1 MRFNSA
7 SRIRI
12 LSFLIVGCAIVLIVR
27 LYYLQ
32 VVYSQSYKL
41 RADHQYTTP
50 GQNIFN
56 RGSIFFVDKDGTRTS
71 AATVKSGFFLTVN
84 PKLITAPEDVY
95 KKISAIIPVDHS
107 LFIQKSTKP
116 NDSYEEIVHRITS
129 DQAAAITALDLQ
141 GVNLYKE
148 QWRFYPGL
156 TAAAQSIGFVGY
168 KGNDLVGRTGL
179 ESSEEDVLL
188 RNPQDIYVN
197 SFAQMFSDF
206 GAAVSSGTTTG
217 DIVTTIEPTV
227 QSFLDDQIE
236 KVDKQYSSVMTGGI
250 VIDPKTGEIY
260 ALGSYPTFDPNT
272 YQTEKDA
279 TVFKNPLVENVYEMG
294 SIVKALTMAS
304 GLDAGVVTASS
315 TYKDVGCE
323 TLDKKKICNYDGV
336 ARGVIP
342 MQQVLNQSL
351 NIGAAYVAGKLGNKL
366 FTQYLENFGLNDKSG
381 IDLPNEAHGLLTG
394 LIKSNR
400 DIEHATASY
409 GQGIA
414 VSPIVITRA
423 LSVLANGGV
432 LVTPHVIKEID
443 YIDGRVKVTP
453 IVQGAQVIKKATSDE
468 ITQMLVNVVDQALL
482 EGTVKQTNYSVA
494 AKTGTAQIAAPGGGY
509 YPDRYLHS
517 FFGYFPAYNPR
528 FLVFLYTVYPKDV
541 EYASHSLTQPFIN
554 VVKFLINYY
563 QIPPDR

>member
-1 MRFNSA
+1 M
-7 SRIRI
+7 
-12 LSFLIVGCAIVLIVR
+12 
-27 LYYLQ
+27 
-32 VVYSQSYKL
+32 
-41 RADHQYTTP
+41 
-50 GQNIFN
+50 
-56 RGSIFFVDKDGTRTS
+56 
-71 AATVKSGFFLTVN
+71 TVN
-84 PKLITAPEDVY
+84 PKLLSSPEDAY
-95 KKISAIIPVDHS
+95 KKISSIITLDHAA
-107 LFIQKSTKP
+107 FIQKATKP
-116 NDSYEEIVHRITS
+116 NDSYEEVAHRITS
-129 DQAAAITALDLQ
+129 DQAAAINALDLQ
-141 GVNLYKE
+141 GVNLYAE

-168 KGNDLVGRTGL
+168 KGDDLVGRAGL
-179 ESSEEDVLL
+179 ESSNEDILV
-188 RNPQDIYVN
+188 RNSQNVYAN

-206 GAAVSSGTTTG
+206 GKVVTSSATEG
-217 DIVTTIEPTV
+217 DVVTTIEPTV

-236 KVDKQYSSVMTGGI
+236 KVDKQYSSTMTGGI

-260 ALGSYPTFDPNT
+260 ALGAYPTFDPNT
-272 YQTEKDA
+272 YQTEKDPS
-279 TVFKNPLVENVYEMG
+279 VFINPLVENVYEMG
-294 SIVKALTMAS
+294 SIVKAITMAS

-315 TYKDVGCE
+315 TYNDKGCE
-323 TLDKKKICNYDGV
+323 TLDSRKICDYDGV

-351 NIGAAYVAGKLGNKL
+351 NLGAAYVAGKLGNKL
-366 FTQYLENFGLNDKSG
+366 FSQYLDGFGLTEKSG
-381 IDLPNEAHGLLTG
+381 IDLPNEAHGLTANLN
-394 LIKSNR
+394 SNR
-400 DIEHATASY
+400 NIEHATASY

-414 VSPIVITRA
+414 VSPIVIVRA
-423 LSVLANGGV
+423 LSVLANGGT
-432 LVTPHVIKEID
+432 LITPHVVKEID
-443 YIDGRVKVTP
+443 YIDGRVKTTP
-453 IVQGAQVIKKATSDE
+453 IVQGPQVIKKASADK

-482 EGTVKQTNYSVA
+482 EGTVKQANYSVA